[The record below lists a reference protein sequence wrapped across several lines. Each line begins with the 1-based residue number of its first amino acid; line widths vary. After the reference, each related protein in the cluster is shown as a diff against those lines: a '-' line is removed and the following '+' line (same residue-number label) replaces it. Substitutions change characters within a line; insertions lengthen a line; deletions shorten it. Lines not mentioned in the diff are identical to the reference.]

1 MSREKNHSRGG
12 CSDLN
17 QAGRDGDSPLHVC
30 VQKGYREMLEVLL
43 RAGDTQTRDG
53 QQQTAVMLLDDMRV
67 PGREDMRRLLT
78 SAESSQQ
85 QQRQQQRQQQQLQ
98 QQQQQ
103 QSDSQQARR

>member
-1 MSREKNHSRGG
+1 
-12 CSDLN
+12 
-17 QAGRDGDSPLHVC
+17 VC

-85 QQRQQQRQQQQLQ
+85 QRQQQRQQQQLQ
-98 QQQQQ
+98 QH
-103 QSDSQQARR
+103 AVVAAAAAVRLTAGTALIVTMM